1 MSYLLTLN
9 DQNRLSQSLKKSV
22 RAATVGVNLN
32 LALSLATLD
41 SASLSVGDRILVKDQ
56 STPSQNGIY
65 EVIAGNFLQRSDDAI
80 TGKVYEG
87 MLVAVGAG
95 TTNAA
100 SIWMVTTD
108 NPITVGVTSLT
119 FTQAGGGG
127 GGNSTSIYAKT
138 VFVSKGHE
146 RATDTRV
153 GLDLFDMENPFETL
167 QAANDEIVAA
177 LETEVSIY
185 VADGYYDEIVTLGD
199 YIDIKGMGSKV
210 FITRIVA
217 NSGTVNRISDVILY
231 SDAATPS
238 AAPNESL
245 LEISNGTAVYL
256 SRVLAEDLYLN
267 SDAVDRGAVT
277 VNGGSLNAHA
287 CRFGLIALHGGAST
301 VAYGGIHTTGSNLN
315 TLYLQDCDCYASSNA
330 AAQKLYGILHEGT
343 NAANSI
349 LSLGGGSLSGA
360 FTGVAAGPTGIAAGF
375 GAIGA
380 SQGNVDLRGI
390 SAYPQFNSGG
400 TGTITPVI
408 VNSSGTVEVTF
419 SSPTFVLTQ
428 TPTGAGSCEQATNT
442 LRLLDVVWAD
452 FPTGSVP
459 PARIGA
465 TLGTYVHTGTLANG
479 SKFPNSSTYSKNIYV
494 AKNHER
500 ATDTRTGLTKY
511 DINNPFSTIQAAV
524 NAVDTTDTNIF
535 ISAETYNESVTL
547 AAFDINLIGDG
558 ESTLISKVICNQN
571 QSYTFRNLK
580 IENTGSTVNP
590 NTRALEIS
598 GSSKVILDNCIISN
612 NRNAVGTGQ
621 SPINISGASSTLSV
635 VNGSTINFQGSFA
648 GTGAG
653 FYSLVEIVEDCSS
666 VILKD
671 STLTLAINSSTVA
684 DNFCAVYGTDVG
696 SANNIIIDDC
706 QVKVQ
711 CLNNSS
717 TGKLSFIASDTAGG
731 VRNIKPSNNYV
742 VLESLAGANVVI
754 LYSLLDAVTVLLA
767 SNNTV
772 LFNTVVIDNYIS
784 EDNSGSI
791 QINIAEEHYLDP
803 QNSVPQ
809 RFSSTTSLF
818 NHSGTVKGIRFPIT
832 SNYFKTVWVSS
843 GHERASDTRT
853 GLSMFDQEHPYQ
865 SINGACLDI
874 TAAVE
879 TNVLIFAE
887 AGTYNEVVT
896 MPDQCTLMGRGDRT
910 VITQVVIPASFE
922 CTLKDITLLST
933 PAKIAPNES
942 ALILND
948 LSYTQLD
955 NVKISTELDS
965 ELVDLSTIKIN
976 GGILVAKNSTFSF
989 DGGGANA
996 AAEFFS
1002 CIRRAT
1008 ASDNEIT
1015 LESCMLTA
1023 STGTQDQEIA
1033 AIVIK
1038 DTDVIGGGIEL
1049 NNCKI
1054 KVFQND
1060 GASTCVVSAICH
1072 DDTDGV
1078 DSVRLNNCSI
1088 QINTS
1093 SGNVDAPI
1101 FVARATNGVSFHVTD
1116 TIISVLGPSPNNI
1129 YISEDDDAAT
1139 SLRFTGITH
1148 IDTPNILGRFN
1159 TPTATTFIYEGIL
1172 STGIRFPQ
1180 LKILEIAG
1188 KNEVDGL
1195 TTTLLTEEFVSLA
1208 PLIYGEGT
1216 TFRFCAILTMSD
1228 VALTGTA
1235 YLQNITEPGTE
1246 LVTDSTLTATGAG
1259 SDSPTVY
1266 RSNPLTVGS
1275 NAGDLKDVATMYEV
1289 RITNDGT
1296 LGTEITKLS
1305 KAWLEIGV

>member
-22 RAATVGVNLN
+22 RAATIGVNLN

-56 STPSQNGIY
+56 STPAENGIY
-65 EVIAGNFLQRSDDAI
+65 DVIAGNFLQRSDDAI

-127 GGNSTSIYAKT
+127 SGNSTSIYAKT

-146 RATDTRV
+146 RATDTRI
-153 GLDLFDMENPFETL
+153 GLDLFDMEHPFETL

-301 VAYGGIHTTGSNLN
+301 VAYGGIHTIGANLN
-315 TLYLQDCDCYASSNA
+315 TLYLQDCDCYTSSNA

-343 NAANSI
+343 NASNSI

-360 FTGVAAGPTGIAAGF
+360 FNGVAAGPTGIAAGF

-380 SQGNVDLRGI
+380 SQGNVDLRSI

-400 TGTITPVI
+400 TGTLTPVI
-408 VNSSGTVEVTF
+408 VNSSGTIEVTF

-452 FPTGSVP
+452 LPTGSVP

-465 TLGTYVHTGTLANG
+465 TLGTYVHTGTLADG
-479 SKFPNSSTYSKNIYV
+479 TKFPNSSNYAKTIYV
-494 AKNHER
+494 SKNHER
-500 ATDTRTGLTKY
+500 ATDTRTGLDPY
-511 DINNPFSTIQAAV
+511 DMENPFQTIQAAV
-524 NAVDTTDTNIF
+524 DVVSVAGTAIR
-535 ISAETYNESVTL
+535 ISAGIYDEYVSLSSHKMV
-547 AAFDINLIGDG
+547 LIGEGD
-558 ESTLISKVICNQN
+558 STVISNVGCSSQN
-571 QSYTFRNLK
+571 CLLKDLK
-580 IENTGSTVNP
+580 IENTGTTVFP
-590 NTRALEIS
+590 NTLTLEILNS
-598 GSSKVILDNCIISN
+598 QVILENCTVSSN
-612 NRNAVGTGQ
+612 RTAVGTDQ
-621 SPINISGASSTLSV
+621 T
-635 VNGSTINFQGSFA
+635 TIKI
-648 GTGAG
+648 TGATSSLTLNNTTVTFTGSLTGPGTG
-653 FYSLVEIVEDCSS
+653 FYSLIEIFEDSDT
-666 VILKD
+666 VDIRN
-671 STLTLAINSSTVA
+671 STLTLALNSATVA
-684 DNFCAVYGTDVG
+684 DNFCAIYGTGAG
-696 SANNIIIDDC
+696 SASNIFVDSC
-706 QVKVQ
+706 KVHVR

-717 TGKLSFIASDTAGG
+717 TGKLSFISSDTPGG
-731 VRNIKPSNNYV
+731 IRNIRASNNYV
-742 VLESLAGANVVI
+742 NLESLAGANDVI
-754 LYSLLDAVTVLLA
+754 LYSLLDAVTVLNA
-767 SNNTV
+767 ANNV
-772 LFNTVVIDNYIS
+772 IIFNTVVIENFVS
-784 EDNSGSI
+784 EDNSGSV
-791 QINIAEEHYLDP
+791 QIFIAEEHYLEP
-803 QNSVPQ
+803 QASIPQ
-809 RFSSTTSLF
+809 RFSATTLVF
-818 NHSGTVKGIRFPIT
+818 NHSGTVQGIRFPIT

-874 TAAVE
+874 TAEAE

-910 VITQVVIPASFE
+910 IITQVVIPSSFV
-922 CTLKDITLLST
+922 CTIRDVVLLST
-933 PAKIAPNES
+933 PAKVAPNEA
-942 ALILND
+942 ALITND
-948 LSYTQLD
+948 LSYTELD
-955 NVKISTELDS
+955 NVKISAVFDS
-965 ELVDLSTIKIN
+965 ELVQFSAVRLD
-976 GGILVAKNSTFSF
+976 GGTLIAKNSSFSF
-989 DGGGANA
+989 DGGGASA
-996 AAEFFS
+996 ATEFFS
-1002 CIRRAT
+1002 AIRRQT
-1008 ASDNEIT
+1008 SSDNEIYLDNCT
-1015 LESCMLTA
+1015 LTA

-1038 DTDVIGGGIEL
+1038 DTAVIGGAIEL
-1049 NNCKI
+1049 NNCKLT
-1054 KVFQND
+1054 VFQND
-1060 GASTCVVSAICH
+1060 GASTSVVSAICH

-1078 DSVRLNNCSI
+1078 DSVRVNNCSI
-1088 QINTS
+1088 SISTS
-1093 SGNVDAPI
+1093 SGTVDVPV
-1101 FVARATNGVSFHVTD
+1101 FVARATAGVSFHVTD
-1116 TIISVLGPSPNNI
+1116 TNISVLGPSPSNI
-1129 YISEDDDAAT
+1129 YISEDDFAT
-1139 SLRFTGITH
+1139 IQLRFTGITH
-1148 IDTPNILGRFN
+1148 IGIPNILPRFN
-1159 TPTATTFIYEGIL
+1159 TPTATTFIYDGIL

-1195 TTTLLTEEFVSLA
+1195 TTTLLTEEFVSLD

-1216 TFRFCAILTMSD
+1216 SFRFCAILTMSD

-1266 RSNPLTVGS
+1266 RSNLLTVGS
-1275 NAGDLKDVATMYEV
+1275 NAGDLKDVETMYEV

-1305 KAWLEIGV
+1305 KAWIEIGV